1 MNACE
6 LAERPSNP
14 TSCIVSLPGAACA
27 VSSAV
32 NPVPV
37 NIGSTGPGCP
47 PRKQLGRPLQP
58 QPPMISY

>member
-6 LAERPSNP
+6 LAERRSNP

-37 NIGSTGPGCP
+37 NIGSTGP
-47 PRKQLGRPLQP
+47 RAARPGSSWAARCSRSLP
-58 QPPMISY
+58 